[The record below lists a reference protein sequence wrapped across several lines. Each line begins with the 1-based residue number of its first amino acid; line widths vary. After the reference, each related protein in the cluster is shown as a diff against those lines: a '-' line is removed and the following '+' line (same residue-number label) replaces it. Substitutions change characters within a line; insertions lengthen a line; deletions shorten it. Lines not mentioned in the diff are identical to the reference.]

1 MKNILF
7 NSGTTYHKG
16 GQKMDVVELSS
27 IDVKNTKKEDLPW
40 LQVFNS
46 GYRVTTDNIDWNT
59 WTGCVFTD
67 IDSKKYYNDVK
78 QFDAK
83 RLLDL
88 LYDSQKY
95 VFVSTQLDQKLLEG
109 EYNCFKKIPCGR
121 LYGKNNS
128 NGHCIFYNR
137 LVSFIKI
144 FCKSAELITFWKL
157 TTEKS
162 FKCRVQ
168 IFINRLR

>member
-27 IDVKNTKKEDLPW
+27 IDVRNTKKEDLPW
-40 LQVFNS
+40 LQVFNC

-67 IDSKKYYNDVK
+67 IDSKRYYNDVK

-88 LYDSQKY
+88 LYDY
-95 VFVSTQLDQKLLEG
+95 LLIN
-109 EYNCFKKIPCGR
+109 YND
-121 LYGKNNS
+121 N
-128 NGHCIFYNR
+128 FYN
-137 LVSFIKI
+137 I
-144 FCKSAELITFWKL
+144 
-157 TTEKS
+157 
-162 FKCRVQ
+162 Q
-168 IFINRLR
+168 ISIILCSTSM

>member
-27 IDVKNTKKEDLPW
+27 IDVRNTKKEDLPW
-40 LQVFNS
+40 LQVFNC

-67 IDSKKYYNDVK
+67 IDSKRYYNDVK

-83 RLLDL
+83 RLLL
-88 LYDSQKY
+88 P
-95 VFVSTQLDQKLLEG
+95 G
-109 EYNCFKKIPCGR
+109 AMCG
-121 LYGKNNS
+121 Y
-128 NGHCIFYNR
+128 
-137 LVSFIKI
+137 
-144 FCKSAELITFWKL
+144 
-157 TTEKS
+157 
-162 FKCRVQ
+162 
-168 IFINRLR
+168 